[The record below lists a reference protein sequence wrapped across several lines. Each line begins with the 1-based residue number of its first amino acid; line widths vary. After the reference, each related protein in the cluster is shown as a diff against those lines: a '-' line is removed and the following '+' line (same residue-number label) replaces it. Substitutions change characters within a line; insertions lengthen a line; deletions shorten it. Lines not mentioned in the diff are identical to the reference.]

1 MMIGKMTIKTWW
13 MIVFCV
19 FLLSCKQQL
28 PNETD
33 ISINETMPAANLCT
47 AHWECVNEEY
57 QRHQQEN
64 CTWSK
69 PEKCGRGCI
78 NGTCRAARVCTV
90 GFKCIDASRRGYQK
104 EDCSFANKISCEGG
118 CEDGKCKPKSE
129 NTTLVNET
137 AASSPA
143 PAAPTTP
150 TTSYTAENQDGQVE
164 KDKTIYSL
172 KLGEQQAIEIAGK
185 KHNISLYNI
194 DSEQA
199 ILKVDGLKS
208 EWIKQGGNFT
218 YGNIGATFYIE
229 SILFQTYG
237 TKAIDFTIS

>member
-1 MMIGKMTIKTWW
+1 MMIKTWW

-19 FLLSCKQQL
+19 FLLACGPQL
-28 PNETD
+28 QNETN

-69 PEKCGRGCI
+69 PEKCERGCI
-78 NGTCRAARVCTV
+78 NRTCRAAKVCTV

-104 EDCSFANKISCEGG
+104 EDCSFANKIPCEWG
-118 CEDGKCKPKSE
+118 CEDGKCKVRPE
-129 NTTLVNET
+129 NATNET
-137 AASSPA
+137 AASSPSPVA
-143 PAAPTTP
+143 P
-150 TTSYTAENQDGQVE
+150 TTSYAAENEEGQVE
-164 KDKTIYSL
+164 EDQTIYSL
-172 KLGEQQAIEIAGK
+172 KLGEQQVIEIAGA

-194 DSEQA
+194 ESEQA
-199 ILKVDGLKS
+199 ILKVNGIKS

-218 YGNIGATFYIE
+218 YGNIGATFRIKA
-229 SILFQTYG
+229 ILFQTYG
-237 TKAIDFTIS
+237 KKEIEYSVIVS